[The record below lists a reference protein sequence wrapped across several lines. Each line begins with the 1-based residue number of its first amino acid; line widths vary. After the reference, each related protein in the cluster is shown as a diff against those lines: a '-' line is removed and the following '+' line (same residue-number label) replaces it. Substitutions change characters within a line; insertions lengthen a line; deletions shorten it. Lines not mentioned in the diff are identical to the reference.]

1 MLDSRYEMK
10 SIRETCIDFFK
21 SEDIKR
27 DVKQMV
33 QPIVGIIYNEIY
45 PYIWL
50 ICFYH
55 VFLILLIFI
64 VLANLII
71 LLRSIRMVS
80 WTHTPMISQ
89 T

>member
-1 MLDSRYEMK
+1 MLDSGYEMK

-89 T
+89 A

>member
-1 MLDSRYEMK
+1 MLESRYEMK

-80 WTHTPMISQ
+80 WSHAPMISQ
-89 T
+89 A

>member
-89 T
+89 A

>member
-1 MLDSRYEMK
+1 MK

-89 T
+89 A